1 MDDPNRHYCP
11 DDGMELESLV
21 LSYTSPDNEL
31 SEEVQITI
39 AYEPFAPDY
48 WFYIC
53 PTCHRVF
60 CYRVEDSQD

>member
-1 MDDPNRHYCP
+1 MDDSNHYYCP
-11 DDGMELESLV
+11 DDGTELESLV
-21 LSYTSPDNEL
+21 LSYINEGITD
-31 SEEVQITI
+31 EVQMTI

-60 CYRVEDSQD
+60 CYRVEDSQE